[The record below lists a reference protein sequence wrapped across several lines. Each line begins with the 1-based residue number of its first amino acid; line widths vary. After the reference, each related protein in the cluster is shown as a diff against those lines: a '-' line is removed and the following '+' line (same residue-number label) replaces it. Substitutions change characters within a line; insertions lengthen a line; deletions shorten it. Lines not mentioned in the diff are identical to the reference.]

1 MIITKRNGTREK
13 FQIEK
18 IIKAVNSAFQSE
30 GKQMPEY
37 LIGLIRSLFS
47 QLEGE
52 LNVEDV
58 QNKVEELLMNEK
70 LFKVAKSYILYRES
84 HKQARFIKNRIDY
97 MNKYSSGD
105 SNAATASETDANANV
120 TMKNIANLEGEVY
133 KTTNRIIQRQR
144 MKDKLNE
151 LFPEVAKQY
160 ERDLASNIIY
170 AHDESQTPALKNYC
184 MACTLYPLMLE
195 GTGNIDG
202 VTPSPPNDIQSFS
215 GQVTNLLFLLSS
227 QVRGA
232 VALGDYIVVLNY
244 YVIKEF
250 GEKWYN
256 KLDSIVTSEHCNKSK
271 TILGAIRKGM
281 KQFIYG
287 INQPAGNRN
296 YNSPFSNL
304 NFFDKYYFK
313 ALFKDFYYPDG
324 TQPEWE
330 AIDTLQRT
338 FVILLRELRLQKP
351 LTFPVTSFCVLHDNN
366 DLLDQEYK
374 DFIAEEWSKG
384 SSFFLYLSNN
394 PDSISSCCFS
404 KDTKF
409 LWKSSTSGVR
419 LTTFEE
425 YYKLPYTNVK
435 ENFKVFHNGSWVKG
449 KVVKLPNRPMYK
461 VTTYNNKEFI
471 MTDNHINVT
480 LHGEKTTTS
489 LTTDDYLLF
498 NTLRTNPTPEND
510 EHLTYAQG
518 FVVGAFLGDGSFSSE
533 IKGTIYDT
541 ILSQNEIKKVEC
553 IKYLKQALTDLED
566 DSEIT
571 QRVIG
576 NKHDI
581 HISSKKLV
589 QFIQYWTNW
598 YRGTYSYNKSLNLN
612 CLLQSIEFRK
622 GILDGWYNTD
632 GGNSNRCYTTSKE
645 LAENMEALITSLGM
659 QSIINISNRTDEKV
673 IIRGEEFN
681 RNYPLYC
688 VRWYE
693 QANHRNNKDVE
704 NSWVKINNG
713 VYFKIKAIEP
723 IEYSDEVYCIE
734 CENKKEPYFTLPSGL
749 ITHNCR
755 VQNEI
760 TDNTFNSTIGLTGI
774 MTGSTNV
781 ITLNL
786 NRIIQDWAREYSKD
800 GLDYADLHTFYA
812 PESGFKNYL
821 VDILERIYKYQIA
834 YKSMIYDMEDAGMYS
849 SSNAGYIFTKK
860 LYCTIGVIGY
870 CEAAQFLGL
879 EITNNSEY
887 KRFLKFIFNVIQEE
901 NRKHSIHDKKRPF
914 IFNTEAIPGENLAV
928 KLYEKDKS
936 DGYYVPED
944 QNLYSSYFFKQW
956 DGNISIL
963 DKLKLHGK
971 EINQY
976 CGGGQAC
983 HLHLEEHPTKEQF
996 IKLIDFTVKE
1006 GVNYWT
1012 VNVPMSECKDCGY
1025 VVNAPIKECP
1035 KCKGKNIDWW
1045 VRIIGYLR
1053 PISSYSM
1060 ARQIEADKRVY
1071 NKV

>member
-330 AIDTLQRT
+330 AIDTLQRI

-394 PDSISSCCFS
+394 PNSVSSCCRV
-404 KDTKF
+404 
-409 LWKSSTSGVR
+409 L
-419 LTTFEE
+419 
-425 YYKLPYTNVK
+425 
-435 ENFKVFHNGSWVKG
+435 
-449 KVVKLPNRPMYK
+449 
-461 VTTYNNKEFI
+461 
-471 MTDNHINVT
+471 
-480 LHGEKTTTS
+480 
-489 LTTDDYLLF
+489 
-498 NTLRTNPTPEND
+498 
-510 EHLTYAQG
+510 
-518 FVVGAFLGDGSFSSE
+518 
-533 IKGTIYDT
+533 
-541 ILSQNEIKKVEC
+541 NEIQE
-553 IKYLKQALTDLED
+553 
-566 DSEIT
+566 
-571 QRVIG
+571 
-576 NKHDI
+576 
-581 HISSKKLV
+581 
-589 QFIQYWTNW
+589 
-598 YRGTYSYNKSLNLN
+598 
-612 CLLQSIEFRK
+612 
-622 GILDGWYNTD
+622 
-632 GGNSNRCYTTSKE
+632 
-645 LAENMEALITSLGM
+645 
-659 QSIINISNRTDEKV
+659 
-673 IIRGEEFN
+673 
-681 RNYPLYC
+681 
-688 VRWYE
+688 
-693 QANHRNNKDVE
+693 
-704 NSWVKINNG
+704 
-713 VYFKIKAIEP
+713 
-723 IEYSDEVYCIE
+723 
-734 CENKKEPYFTLPSGL
+734 
-749 ITHNCR
+749 
-755 VQNEI
+755 
-760 TDNTFNSTIGLTGI
+760 NTFSSTIGLTGI